1 MDIRFQRSSEEI
13 SKQLRGNPLL
23 SRYVDFSLPIP
34 DEFMGDGEIKLIF
47 LGQDPTVKSEKARKD
62 IHTVLNL
69 DKNGQLLYYLQGI
82 CRGLGLALG
91 KNVYATNLFKNFF
104 IQPPTQIRE
113 IDIFTE
119 FTPYWLPLLRDELAQ
134 FPDAPVVTLGEPLLN
149 SITKKAVKVRDFWG
163 YVPTWKSGETGAF
176 HYLRPE
182 DTLLDRMVFPF
193 PHQPSIRKV
202 FYRDRL
208 ERYVAFM
215 RGRLEAE
222 G

>member
-1 MDIRFQRSSEEI
+1 MDIRIQRSSEEI
-13 SKQLRGNPLL
+13 VKQLRGNPLL

-34 DEFMGDGEIKLIF
+34 GVFRGDGEIKLIF

-62 IHTVLNL
+62 IQTVLNL

-91 KNVYATNLFKNFF
+91 KNIYATNLFKNFF

-113 IDIFTE
+113 MDIFKE
-119 FTPYWLPLLRDELAQ
+119 FTPYWLSLLRDELAQ
-134 FPDAPVVTLGEPLLN
+134 FPKAPVITLGEPLLI
-149 SITKKAVKVRDFWG
+149 SIAKTAVKVRDFWG
-163 YVPTWKSGETGAF
+163 YVPTWKSGETRTF
-176 HYLRPE
+176 HFLRPE
-182 DTLLDRMVFPF
+182 DNLLDRMVFPF
-193 PHQPSIRKV
+193 PHQPSLRKQ

-215 RGRLEAE
+215 KGRLEA
-222 G
+222 